1 MVYSMF
7 EFCRSIV
14 ETLLQEIERS
24 PRQDSEDKKKQVN
37 VCNSFSVNSDNIY
50 LLVLLNT
57 T

>member
-1 MVYSMF
+1 MVYSLF

-24 PRQDSEDKKKQVN
+24 PRQDGEDKKQVN

-50 LLVLLNT
+50 LLVLSKT